1 MKIEMTPS
9 IEDYLETIYR
19 LDKGN
24 GVRSIDVA
32 KAMCVSKPSVNRAIK
47 TLIGHNYV
55 TQKPYQD
62 IFLTDKGRKI
72 AQELNMRYSIL
83 KGFLIHILG
92 VDADRAEIEANY
104 MEHGMSNDT
113 IEKIGDFIREYSMR
127 ESEERVKEAQSEAIE
142 KGITKLE

>member
-32 KAMCVSKPSVNRAIK
+32 KMMCVSKPSVNRAIK
-47 TLIGHNYV
+47 TLIVHKYV

-62 IFLTDKGRKI
+62 IFLTDKGREI

-92 VDADRAEIEANY
+92 VDAERAEIEANY

-113 IEKIGDFIREYSMR
+113 IEKIGDLIREYSMR

>member
-1 MKIEMTPS
+1 
-9 IEDYLETIYR
+9 
-19 LDKGN
+19 
-24 GVRSIDVA
+24 
-32 KAMCVSKPSVNRAIK
+32 
-47 TLIGHNYV
+47 
-55 TQKPYQD
+55 
-62 IFLTDKGRKI
+62 
-72 AQELNMRYSIL
+72 MRYSIL

-113 IEKIGDFIREYSMR
+113 IEKIGDLIRDYSMR